1 MELQHV
7 NVKLHLK
14 NSGGADLEL
23 LIPIFHDWVK
33 EQSCEEILIDV
44 ADYRHVPGGP
54 GIILIGHEADFSLDE
69 ADRHLGVRYNRK
81 APLPGSNQSRF
92 RQALK
97 AALATCNK
105 LEADPRLSGN
115 LNLECQDIEL
125 FINDRLLAPNDPS
138 THHLVIPEI
147 QQFYDDLFG
156 KKNYLINHQEDPR
169 KLFSVLVHL
178 FQPINR
184 ANLLKKFAAS

>member
-1 MELQHV
+1 MELQHI

-14 NSGGADLEL
+14 NSGVADLEP
-23 LIPIFHDWVK
+23 LISVFHDWVK

-69 ADRHLGVRYNRK
+69 GDRHLGVRYNRK

-97 AALATCNK
+97 AALETCNK

>member
-1 MELQHV
+1 MELQHA

-81 APLPGSNQSRF
+81 APLPGSNQCRF

-97 AALATCNK
+97 AALEACDK
-105 LEADPRLSGN
+105 LEADPRLSGK
-115 LNLECQDIEL
+115 LNLECQDIGL
-125 FINDRLLAPNDPS
+125 FINDRLLAPNDS
-138 THHLVIPEI
+138 NTHRLVIPEI
-147 QQFYDDLFG
+147 QHFCDDLFG
-156 KKNYLINHQEDPR
+156 EKNYLINHQEDSR

-184 ANLLKKFAAS
+184 AILLKKFAAC

>member
-44 ADYRHVPGGP
+44 ADYRHIPGGP
-54 GIILIGHEADFSLDE
+54 GVILIGHEADFSLDE
-69 ADRHLGVRYNRK
+69 TDRCLGVRYNRK
-81 APLPGSNQSRF
+81 APLTGSNQYRF

-97 AALATCNK
+97 AALEACNK
-105 LEADPRLSGN
+105 LEADPRLSGR
-115 LNLECQDIEL
+115 LNFEFQDIEL
-125 FINDRLLAPNDPS
+125 FINDRLLAPNDPN
-138 THHLVIPEI
+138 THRSVTPEI
-147 QQFYDDLFG
+147 QQFCDDLFG
-156 KKNYLINHQEDPR
+156 DKNYSIKHQEDPR

-178 FQPINR
+178 FRTINQ
-184 ANLLKKFAAS
+184 AILLKKLSA

>member
-1 MELQHV
+1 MELQHI

-14 NSGGADLEL
+14 NSGVADLEP
-23 LIPIFHDWVK
+23 LISVFHDWVK

-69 ADRHLGVRYNRK
+69 GDRHLGVRYNRK
-81 APLPGSNQSRF
+81 APLPGSDQSRF

-97 AALATCNK
+97 AALEACDK
-105 LEADPRLSGN
+105 LEVDPRLSGK